1 MWVVTVTLRYQ
12 RLLKNMTIQDIIS
25 NIDELSEEAVIYAKK
40 INGRFESYSEAIVLE
55 LPEEALELLTKD
67 VSEKYCPG
75 FDYFLEGYMVKEMV
89 EEIRVVPEYQKVDRQ
104 VKRGIYYAE
113 FDA

>member
-1 MWVVTVTLRYQ
+1 MTLR
-12 RLLKNMTIQDIIS
+12 DIIL
-25 NIDELSEEAVIYAKK
+25 NIDELSQEAVIYAKK
-40 INGRFESYSEAIVLE
+40 VGGRFVGSSEAVLLE
-55 LPEEALELLTKD
+55 LSDNDLELLTKD

-89 EEIRVVPEYQKVDRQ
+89 EEIRTIPEYQTVDQQ
-104 VKRGIYYAE
+104 VIRVIYYAE